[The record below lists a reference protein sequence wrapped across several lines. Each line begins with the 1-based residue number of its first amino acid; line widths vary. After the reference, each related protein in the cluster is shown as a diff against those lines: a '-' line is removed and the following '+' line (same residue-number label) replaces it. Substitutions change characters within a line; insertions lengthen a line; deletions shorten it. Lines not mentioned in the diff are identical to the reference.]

1 MYGWVLK
8 NVYTA
13 SKRNYS
19 ITKQIKMG
27 DTVDME
33 ANRMNMKKFSD
44 YIEME
49 PAYEDQSPNL
59 FFPIKRDKRVH

>member
-1 MYGWVLK
+1 
-8 NVYTA
+8 
-13 SKRNYS
+13 
-19 ITKQIKMG
+19 MG